1 MSVCMGFGDRRAHFC
16 LCSLS
21 PCSAAPP
28 MPKVSLLEDQI
39 RELQVQLTAERAKNE
54 QLCMQLATHTPSQAA
69 PDAHQHHHQQLAS
82 SRVEQEIHQL
92 QRVNHEQAAELMR
105 LRQLLSHA
113 QYVQDMTRMLL
124 PLGLPLGAL
133 NFQFRTGC
141 FSWIHILLLSGL
153 GRRLVGREI
162 IQPRAFISLPWS
174 TTTST
179 PVLGLLSCSSF
190 AFLALPCPVRDHAP
204 PGL

>member
-113 QYVQDMTRMLL
+113 Q
-124 PLGLPLGAL
+124 PGAK
-133 NFQFRTGC
+133 
-141 FSWIHILLLSGL
+141 
-153 GRRLVGREI
+153 VGR
-162 IQPRAFISLPWS
+162 PGNHPTKSFHLPALEHHHLHAGVGPS
-174 TTTST
+174 QLRENPSSQ
-179 PVLGLLSCSSF
+179 LSVGQSMASF
-190 AFLALPCPVRDHAP
+190 AKRSSKKLLM
-204 PGL
+204 